1 MAGALARTTANGA
14 GVLAMSRPPLVSPD
28 VPSRDRPEAPPHAS
42 RHGGLPE
49 SGSMTDPSHPK
60 VISETVDVDAPPEV
74 VFAILSD
81 PRQHARIDGSGS
93 VRELVK
99 GPERLSKGAT
109 FGMDMKLFGLPY
121 KIRNTVVEY
130 DENRQIAWRHFGGHR
145 WRYVLE
151 PTGGGTRVTE
161 SFDYSRY
168 GLLPRLVVELAGFP
182 KRNREGIA
190 GTLVKLREAAESDA
204 KGPAA

>member
-1 MAGALARTTANGA
+1 
-14 GVLAMSRPPLVSPD
+14 
-28 VPSRDRPEAPPHAS
+28 
-42 RHGGLPE
+42 
-49 SGSMTDPSHPK
+49 MTDPSHPK
-60 VISETVDVDAPPEV
+60 VISESVDVDAQAEV
-74 VFAILSD
+74 IFAILSD

-93 VRELVK
+93 VRELVR

-151 PTGGGTRVTE
+151 PTGTGTRVTE

-168 GLLPRLVVELAGFP
+168 GLVPRLWVELAGFP

-190 GTLVKLREAAESDA
+190 GTLRKLREAAESDA
-204 KGPAA
+204 EGPVA

>member
-1 MAGALARTTANGA
+1 
-14 GVLAMSRPPLVSPD
+14 
-28 VPSRDRPEAPPHAS
+28 
-42 RHGGLPE
+42 
-49 SGSMTDPSHPK
+49 MTDPSHPK
-60 VISETVDVDAPPEV
+60 VISESVDVDAPPEV

-151 PTGGGTRVTE
+151 PTATGTRVTE

-168 GLLPRLVVELAGFP
+168 RLFPRLWVELAGFR

-204 KGPAA
+204 FSRSRITYVAGGALLVTGVVLFFVSAPSGEAPHEEAALVPWLGPQGFGVSGRF